1 MCRSFNEKGN
11 LKCVALKNIHT
22 PHEGHFCFQPPPP
35 PPGISLIFQLGWIP
49 PGMNILVKNA
59 FALYFYAILFL
70 GYREKKIFMF
80 TLIQC
85 QII

>member
-22 PHEGHFCFQPPPP
+22 PHEGGIFVFDPHPA
-35 PPGISLIFQLGWIP
+35 GISLIFQLGWIP

-70 GYREKKIFMF
+70 GYREKKS
-80 TLIQC
+80 LC
-85 QII
+85 LH

>member
-1 MCRSFNEKGN
+1 MCSSKKYPYPPLRAFLFS
-11 LKCVALKNIHT
+11 T
-22 PHEGHFCFQPPPP
+22 PT